1 MELSIAD
8 IKELRYEDGPRIRTT
23 IFFQR
28 CNRRCAGCHNPDTW
42 NIDKGEKISVDE
54 VVKRVLDKK
63 IPYERNYIWR

>member
-8 IKELRYEDGPRIRTT
+8 IRELRYEDGPRIRTT
-23 IFFQR
+23 IFFQE
-28 CNRRCAGCHNPDTW
+28 CNRRCTGDTW
-42 NIDKGEKISVDE
+42 DIDKGEKISVDE